1 MTYHD
6 SISINSHS
14 DKAIPVQCVPYSR
27 RTSLTPVS
35 HENALNIWWWIRK
48 RKCCQLMSDNTLI
61 GQTMIFYGSW
71 LSTITE
77 EFFPLTLFTKSCCFK
92 EYSDNVNLKAPRA
105 QNSQFCCCFVPSYI
119 IFFCYFIPYKRRA
132 RTTEGSGGHSDF
144 MFFQHLFVHIRHT
157 HTHAMFI
164 QQPTRNNNILS
175 L

>member
-77 EFFPLTLFTKSCCFK
+77 EFFPLTW
-92 EYSDNVNLKAPRA
+92 EYSVYQKLFFSSDNCKPQSSKSSKQPIPLL
-105 QNSQFCCCFVPSYI
+105 FCSVI
-119 IFFCYFIPYKRRA
+119 
-132 RTTEGSGGHSDF
+132 H
-144 MFFQHLFVHIRHT
+144 HLFLLLHSIQEKSSNDRREWWPQWFHVFSTFICTHT